1 MDDFLKTA
9 VCAAKEAGEII
20 LEGADRLGSLTVEE
34 KSSNDF
40 VSEIDRN
47 AEKKIRKV
55 LLDTYPDHGIVGEE
69 FGSYNTSNTQY
80 DWVIDPL
87 DGTTNFLRGIPHFAV
102 SIGLIVD
109 GEIKLGVV
117 YDPLKN
123 ELYTAVKGGGA
134 HLNGKA
140 ISVRANGRV
149 EGGLLATGIPFS
161 GRLLEDSEQFSNA
174 MTNLLNE
181 KTAGIRRLGAAALD
195 LAYVAAGRYDGFW
208 EAGLKQWDIAAGI
221 VLVQEAGGR
230 VSDFQGKNE
239 YLTSGNIVACTPAAS
254 EKMLSIIGEAYKVS
268 QGR

>member
-9 VCAAKEAGEII
+9 VCAAKGAGKII
-20 LEGADRLGSLTVEE
+20 LQGADRLGSLKIEE
-34 KSSNDF
+34 KSANDF

-47 AEKKIRKV
+47 AEKEIRNV
-55 LLDTYPDHGIVGEE
+55 LLEAYPSHGIVGEE
-69 FGSYNTSNTQY
+69 FGSYNTSNNQFS
-80 DWVIDPL
+80 WVIDPL

-117 YDPLKN
+117 YDPMKN

-134 HLNGKA
+134 QLNGKA
-140 ISVRANGRV
+140 ISVRLDGRV

-161 GRLLEDSEQFSNA
+161 GRLLATSDQFANA

-221 VLVQEAGGR
+221 ILVEEAGGW

-239 YLTSGNIVACTPAAS
+239 CLVSGNIVACSPAAS
-254 EKMLSIIGEAYKVS
+254 AKMLLIIGKAYKVS
-268 QGR
+268 